1 MTVQVY
7 ASSEHT
13 VNLGGI
19 NIDQG
24 AQGPDDFVSL
34 KKITKTFT
42 LREGVGGGVTRS
54 FNASEAYECTVK
66 IRQTDPINSAL
77 MALHLLDKATAGGV
91 GLVPFYLEDRLGNS
105 KVVDTQAF
113 IESTP
118 DLNVG
123 PEEKDVE
130 WIIILPSAKVF
141 VGGH

>member
-1 MTVQVY
+1 MGVQVY
-7 ASSEHT
+7 SSAEHT
-13 VNLGGI
+13 VTLGGI

-24 AQGPDDFVSL
+24 AQGPDDFVSI

-54 FNASEAYECTVK
+54 ENKSEAYECTVK
-66 IRQTDPINSAL
+66 IRQTDPVNTKL
-77 MALHLLDKATAGGV
+77 MALHLLDKNKSGGV
-91 GLVPFYLEDRLGNS
+91 GLVPFYLEDRLGTS
-105 KVVDTQAF
+105 KVVDAQAF
-113 IESTP
+113 IESCP

-130 WIIILPSAKVF
+130 WIILLPTAKVF